1 MNPRR
6 RPIHLV
12 SLLVAALHATVMA
25 APVSGTWIKVTGAT
39 MVLTNETTDSPTWG
53 DGSANN
59 ASASSIYSAFPAVT
73 LTNPGD
79 KIILSGSVEL
89 IGIAGGAENLRFG
102 LYNAN
107 GKVPPDTT
115 GWLGYFVQNGSG
127 TSVVKLNERDNPN
140 TGAFASATTG
150 ATQIATGAA
159 PGSGLTLNDQTY
171 DFTFSIERN
180 AEAGVLIST
189 SLKRRSD
196 SVEFGGTSFID
207 PSPQS
212 FVFDRVAYL
221 ATSGLAADK
230 LQMTNVDVTFTAGA
244 APVPVITA
252 SGFVEGAFHVS
263 VEGMESAT
271 TYVLKRS
278 PDLLIFPDTVGDTF
292 TGAATHTF
300 IDPSP
305 PAGKAFYRIEVA
317 P

>member
-1 MNPRR
+1 MTPRKQKLR
-6 RPIHLV
+6 IV
-12 SLLVAALHATVMA
+12 SLLVAALHGPTMA
-25 APVSGTWIKVTGAT
+25 APVTGTWTKVTGAS
-39 MVLTNETTDSPTWG
+39 MVLTNEATASPTWG
-53 DGSANN
+53 DGTSNN

-79 KIILSGSVEL
+79 KITLSGSVEL
-89 IGIAGGAENLRFG
+89 IGIAGGPENLRFG
-102 LYNAN
+102 LYNVN
-107 GKVPPDTT
+107 GKVPPDTA
-115 GWLGYFVQNGSG
+115 GWLGCFVQNGSG
-127 TSVVKLNERDNPN
+127 AGVVKLNERNNPN
-140 TGAFASATTG
+140 TGAFASAASG

-159 PGSGLTLNDQTY
+159 PGVSINDGIY
-171 DFTFSIERN
+171 DFSFVIERN
-180 AEAGVLIST
+180 AEAGVVIST

-196 SVEFGGTSFID
+196 SVEFGGASFVD
-207 PSPQS
+207 PTPQT

-230 LQMTNVDVTFTAGA
+230 LQLTNVDVTFTAGA

-252 SGFVEGAFHVS
+252 SSFVEGAFHVS
-263 VEGMESAT
+263 VEGMEPAT

-278 PDLLIFPDTVGDTF
+278 SDLSSFPDTVGDTF

-305 PAGKAFYRIEVA
+305 PVGKAFYRIESA

>member
-1 MNPRR
+1 MTPRKHHIR
-6 RPIHLV
+6 LI
-12 SLLVAALHATVMA
+12 SLLVAASHGMALA
-25 APVSGTWIKVTGAT
+25 APVTGTWIKVTGAS
-39 MVLTNETTDSPTWG
+39 MVLSNETTASPTWG
-53 DGSANN
+53 DGNANN
-59 ASASSIYSAFPAVT
+59 ASASSIYSAFPLVT

-79 KIILSGSVEL
+79 RITLSGSVEL
-89 IGIAGGAENLRFG
+89 TGIAGGAENLRFG

-127 TSVVKLNERDNPN
+127 TGVVKLNERNNPN

-150 ATQIATGAA
+150 AAQITTGTA
-159 PGSGLTLNDQTY
+159 PGSGVNLNDGTY

-196 SVEFGGTSFID
+196 AVEFGGTSFVD
-207 PSPQS
+207 PSPQT
-212 FVFDRVAYL
+212 FDFDRVAYL

-230 LQMTNVDVTFTAGA
+230 LQMTNVDVTFTAA
-244 APVPVITA
+244 VPVPVITA
-252 SGFVEGAFHVS
+252 SGFVEGAFQIS
-263 VEGMESAT
+263 VEGMEPAT
-271 TYVLKRS
+271 SYVLKRS
-278 PDLLIFPDTVGDTF
+278 PDLLSFPDTLGGAV
-292 TGAATHTF
+292 TGATTHTF
-300 IDPSP
+300 SDPSP

>member
-1 MNPRR
+1 MTPRKHH
-6 RPIHLV
+6 IHLI
-12 SLLVAALHATVMA
+12 SLLFAASHGVAMA
-25 APVSGTWIKVTGAT
+25 APVTGTWTKVTGT
-39 MVLTNETTDSPTWG
+39 SMVLTNENTASPTWG

-59 ASASSIYSAFPAVT
+59 ASASSIYSAFPTVT

-79 KIILSGSVEL
+79 KITLSGSVEL
-89 IGIAGGAENLRFG
+89 IGIAGGAENLRLG
-102 LYNAN
+102 LFNAN

-127 TSVVKLNERDNPN
+127 TGVVRLNERNNPN
-140 TGAFASATTG
+140 TAAFASAATG

-159 PGSGLTLNDQTY
+159 PGVLLTDQIY

-196 SVEFGGTSFID
+196 SVEFGGTGFVD
-207 PSPQS
+207 PSPQT
-212 FVFDRVAYL
+212 FIFDRVAYL

-230 LQMTNVDVTFTAGA
+230 LQLTNVDVTLTAA
-244 APVPVITA
+244 VPVPVITS

-263 VEGMESAT
+263 VEGMEPAT
-271 TYVLKRS
+271 SYVLKRS
-278 PDLLIFPDTVGDTF
+278 PDLLSFPDTVGGTF

-300 IDPSP
+300 VDLSP
-305 PAGKAFYRIEVA
+305 PAGKSFYRIEVA